1 MKYLRIAYT
10 KLIMLDVEDDFTE
23 EDASALVD
31 EIAEDDWDEVE
42 WEITEDGWSEV
53 AWDIESV
60 KEG

>member
-10 KLIMLDVEDDFTE
+10 KLVMLEVEDDFTE

-31 EIAEDDWDEVE
+31 EIAEDEIFRDGVDWDDVE
-42 WEITEDGWSEV
+42 
-53 AWDIESV
+53 WDIEPI

>member
-10 KLIMLDVEDDFTE
+10 KLVMLEVEDDFTE

-31 EIAEDDWDEVE
+31 EIAEDEIFRDGVDWDDVE
-42 WEITEDGWSEV
+42 
-53 AWDIESV
+53 WDIEAA